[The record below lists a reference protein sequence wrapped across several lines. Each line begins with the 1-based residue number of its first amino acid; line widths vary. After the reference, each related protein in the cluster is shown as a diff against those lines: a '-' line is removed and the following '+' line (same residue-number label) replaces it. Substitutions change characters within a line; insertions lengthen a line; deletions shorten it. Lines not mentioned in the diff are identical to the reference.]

1 MNPRHPPRDDTY
13 ATSVMMGDAFE
24 SSRAVAGLHLQGLE
38 CSSADSRRRDF
49 ISWLFVVT
57 RESGTSSIARATSGG
72 LWVCDIRSVQIGAS
86 RVRERA
92 SSRADDAHSSHRC
105 RNRASRARRKFHP
118 SSVPDLGETA
128 RRREIITRLSNL
140 LATRDATR
148 KRAEPTIYTTLCLSF
163 ARAII
168 VDCRRDDRPDA
179 TSADAKPS
187 RASRFVPA
195 ASERRNQGAR
205 DAVSVARETQS
216 CVREPEKR
224 QPCTPSVTRDLAPS
238 LCVAKGRAVVG
249 ADGRGALNSTR
260 RRAHF
265 RNE

>member
-1 MNPRHPPRDDTY
+1 MNPRHAPRDDTY

-24 SSRAVAGLHLQGLE
+24 SSRAVTGLHLQGLE

-57 RESGTSSIARATSGG
+57 RESRTSSIARATSVG
-72 LWVCDIRSVQIGAS
+72 LWVCDTRSVQIGAS

-92 SSRADDAHSSHRC
+92 SSRGDACSSHRC

-140 LATRDATR
+140 LATRDAAR

-163 ARAII
+163 DRAII
-168 VDCRRDDRPDA
+168 VDHRRDDRPDA
-179 TSADAKPS
+179 TSADAN
-187 RASRFVPA
+187 RL
-195 ASERRNQGAR
+195 ERRG
-205 DAVSVARETQS
+205 S
-216 CVREPEKR
+216 CRR
-224 QPCTPSVTRDLAPS
+224 RPSVEIKVRTTPCPS
-238 LCVAKGRAVVG
+238 LVKPRVVFASLKNANRVHRA
-249 ADGRGALNSTR
+249 
-260 RRAHF
+260 
-265 RNE
+265 

>member
-1 MNPRHPPRDDTY
+1 M
-13 ATSVMMGDAFE
+13 
-24 SSRAVAGLHLQGLE
+24 
-38 CSSADSRRRDF
+38 
-49 ISWLFVVT
+49 FVVT
-57 RESGTSSIARATSGG
+57 RESRTSSIARATSVG
-72 LWVCDIRSVQIGAS
+72 LWVCDTRSVQIGAS

-92 SSRADDAHSSHRC
+92 SSRGDTCSSHRC

-128 RRREIITRLSNL
+128 RRREIITCLSNL
-140 LATRDATR
+140 LPTRDAAR
-148 KRAEPTIYTTLCLSF
+148 KRAELTIYITLCLSF
-163 ARAII
+163 DRAII
-168 VDCRRDDRPDA
+168 VDHRRVDRPDA

-224 QPCTPSVTRDLAPS
+224 QPCTPSTTRDLAPS
-238 LCVAKGRAVVG
+238 L
-249 ADGRGALNSTR
+249 LR
-260 RRAHF
+260 R
-265 RNE
+265 

>member
-1 MNPRHPPRDDTY
+1 M
-13 ATSVMMGDAFE
+13 
-24 SSRAVAGLHLQGLE
+24 
-38 CSSADSRRRDF
+38 
-49 ISWLFVVT
+49 FVVT
-57 RESGTSSIARATSGG
+57 RESRTSSIARATSVG
-72 LWVCDIRSVQIGAS
+72 LWVCDTRSVQIGAS

-92 SSRADDAHSSHRC
+92 SSRGDACSSHRC

-140 LATRDATR
+140 LPTRDAAR
-148 KRAEPTIYTTLCLSF
+148 KRAELTIYITLCLSF
-163 ARAII
+163 DGAII
-168 VDCRRDDRPDA
+168 VDHRRDDRPDA

-195 ASERRNQGAR
+195 ASERRNQGAH

-224 QPCTPSVTRDLAPS
+224 QPCTRSTARDLAPS
-238 LCVAKGRAVVG
+238 LLRRQGARSRRRGRSRRVELDA
-249 ADGRGALNSTR
+249 ST
-260 RRAHF
+260 RAHF
-265 RNE
+265 RNV

>member
-1 MNPRHPPRDDTY
+1 MNPRDAPRDDTY

-57 RESGTSSIARATSGG
+57 RESGTSSIARATSVG

-92 SSRADDAHSSHRC
+92 SSRADDACSSHRC

-128 RRREIITRLSNL
+128 RRREINNHALVES
-140 LATRDATR
+140 
-148 KRAEPTIYTTLCLSF
+148 S
-163 ARAII
+163 
-168 VDCRRDDRPDA
+168 PD
-179 TSADAKPS
+179 P
-187 RASRFVPA
+187 R
-195 ASERRNQGAR
+195 
-205 DAVSVARETQS
+205 
-216 CVREPEKR
+216 
-224 QPCTPSVTRDLAPS
+224 
-238 LCVAKGRAVVG
+238 
-249 ADGRGALNSTR
+249 RGAKACGTDHIYHPLFVLRPRDHR
-260 RRAHF
+260 RSSS
-265 RNE
+265 